1 MKVLFLFCTL
11 LLIPLL
17 TLSQTVYANKNENPS
32 KGLHDDVAG
41 MKMYVLVLLKTGRNR
56 STDRAYRNNLFASH
70 LSMINQ
76 LVSSKKIVVT
86 GPLKLNG
93 YAYRSILVLDVSTL
107 EEAKI
112 LMDDDPAIKQDMFE
126 TELYQWEGPATLPAY
141 LIKPL

>member
-17 TLSQTVYANKNENPS
+17 TFAQTVNANKNENPA

-41 MKMYVLVLLKTGRNR
+41 MKMYVLVLLKTGTNR

-70 LSMINQ
+70 MAMINQ
-76 LVSSKKIVVT
+76 LVSLKKIVVT

-93 YAYRSILVLDVSTL
+93 YAYRSILVLDVNNV
-107 EEAKI
+107 EEAKKQ
-112 LMDDDPAIKQDMFE
+112 LADDPAIDQDMFA
-126 TELYQWEGPATLPAY
+126 TEFYLFEGPATLPAY

>member
-17 TLSQTVYANKNENPS
+17 TFARTVNVTNSERPE
-32 KGLHDDVAG
+32 LHADGTG
-41 MKMYVLVLLKTGRNR
+41 MKKYVLVLLKTGTNR
-56 STDRAYRNNLFASH
+56 STDRVYRNNLFASH

-76 LVSSKKIVVT
+76 LVSLKKIVVT

-93 YAYRSILVLDVSTL
+93 YAYRSILVLDVNTV
-107 EEAKI
+107 EEAKKQ
-112 LMDDDPAIKQDMFE
+112 LADDPAIDQDMFA
-126 TELYQWEGPATLPAY
+126 TEFYLFEGPATLPAY